1 MTYCFKYNRREK
13 GKLLMKSKEKDI
25 LFLCQFFYPEYN
37 SSATLPFDTAKYLAN
52 NGFSVGALCGY
63 PKEYNVS
70 GNVPLKETVEGVE
83 IERIRYVELDRKKK
97 INRLINYFSFTF
109 SALMKIWKL
118 KNYKSVIVYSN
129 PPVLPI
135 VPIIAKKFFG
145 TKFLF
150 VAYDIYP
157 EVAYAS
163 KTLTSGDLIDRVMKF
178 INKSL
183 YKNVSHVI
191 SLTDEMKQFLLD
203 NRHTLT
209 SDRITTIANW
219 AHEKKLMPDREA
231 YERFGYREGQF
242 VVSYFGNM
250 GTCQDM
256 DTLIHA
262 AETLKDDDRVKFLI
276 VGHGN
281 KKEKVKS
288 DILNKGLKNV
298 QQLDFLHGKDF
309 EQAVAISSCCVVS
322 LEKGLKGTCAPS
334 KYYSY
339 LQGGHAV
346 LGVVEKDS
354 YLAKEINEEH
364 IGFAVEVGDKDGL
377 KDAIL
382 QMVEHRD
389 ETIKMGEK
397 ALCLYNN
404 QYDYDIAMD
413 KYRNV
418 MVELME

>member
-1 MTYCFKYNRREK
+1 
-13 GKLLMKSKEKDI
+13 MKSKKAENDI

-63 PKEYNVS
+63 PKEYNRS
-70 GNVPLKETVEGVE
+70 GDVPLKEKVEGVE

-109 SALMKIWKL
+109 AAVTKVWKL
-118 KNYKSVIVYSN
+118 KKYKIVIVYSN

-135 VPIIAKKFFG
+135 VPIIAKKLFG

-163 KTLTSGDLIDRVMKF
+163 KTLTSGNLIDRVMKC
-178 INKSL
+178 INKSV

-191 SLTDEMKQFLLD
+191 SLTDEMKQFLLK
-203 NRHTLT
+203 NRKTLT
-209 SDRITTIANW
+209 PDRITTIANW
-219 AHEKKLMPDREA
+219 AHEKKQTPNQEA
-231 YERFGYREGQF
+231 YERFGYENGQF

-262 AETLKDDDRVKFLI
+262 AELLKDDDRVRFLI

-281 KKEKVKS
+281 KKEQVKNE
-288 DILNKGLKNV
+288 IRNRGLKNV

-346 LGVVEKDS
+346 LGVVEKES
-354 YLAKEINEEH
+354 YLEKEINEEK
-364 IGFAVEVGDKDGL
+364 IGFAVEVGDYNGL
-377 KDAIL
+377 KNVII
-382 QMVEHRD
+382 QMVENLD
-389 ETIKMGEK
+389 ETKKMGER
-397 ALCLYNN
+397 ALELYDK
-404 QYDYDIAMD
+404 QYDYEIAME
-413 KYRNV
+413 KYRN
-418 MVELME
+418 MFIKILSI

>member
-1 MTYCFKYNRREK
+1 MKKNKNEK
-13 GKLLMKSKEKDI
+13 KDI

-52 NGFSVGALCGY
+52 NGFTVDALCGY
-63 PKEYNVS
+63 PKEYNAS
-70 GNVPLKETVEGVE
+70 GEVPLKEKVSGVG
-83 IERIRYVELDRKKK
+83 IERIRYMELDRRKK
-97 INRLINYFSFTF
+97 INRLINYFSFTW
-109 SALMKIWKL
+109 AVLRRIYKL
-118 KNYKSVIVYSN
+118 KNYKSIIVYSN

-135 VPIIAKKFFG
+135 VPILAKKLFG

-163 KTLTSGDLIDRVMKF
+163 RTLKNGDIIDRVMKV

-183 YKNVSHVI
+183 YKNVSQVI
-191 SLTDEMKQFLLD
+191 ALTDEMKAFLLE
-203 NRHTLT
+203 NRKSLT
-209 SDRITTIANW
+209 PDRITTIANW
-219 AHEKKLMPDREA
+219 AHEKKQTPDRKA
-231 YERFGYREGQF
+231 YERFGYENGQF
-242 VVSYFGNM
+242 VVSYLGNM

-262 AETLKDDDRVKFLI
+262 AGLLKDDNRVRFLN

-281 KKEKVKS
+281 KKETVQNE
-288 DILNKGLKNV
+288 ILNKGLKNV

-354 YLAKEINEEH
+354 YLEKEINEEK
-364 IGFAVEVGDKDGL
+364 IGFAVEVGNQEGL
-377 KDAIL
+377 KNAIL
-382 QMVEHRD
+382 NMVENRE
-389 ETIKMGEK
+389 ETIRMGEK
-397 ALCLYNN
+397 ALWLYNN
-404 QYDYDIAMD
+404 QYDYEIAMK
-413 KYRNV
+413 KYKN
-418 MVELME
+418 MFDNILDM

>member
-1 MTYCFKYNRREK
+1 MKKNKNEK
-13 GKLLMKSKEKDI
+13 KDI

-52 NGFSVGALCGY
+52 NGFTVDALCGY
-63 PKEYNVS
+63 PKEYNAS
-70 GNVPLKETVEGVE
+70 GEVPLKEKVSGVR
-83 IERIRYVELDRKKK
+83 IERIRYMELDRRKK
-97 INRLINYFSFTF
+97 INRLINYFSFTW
-109 SALMKIWKL
+109 AVLRRIYKL
-118 KNYKSVIVYSN
+118 KNYKSIIVYSN

-135 VPIIAKKFFG
+135 VPILAKKLFG

-163 KTLTSGDLIDRVMKF
+163 RTLKNGDIIDRVMKV

-183 YKNVSHVI
+183 YKNVSQVI
-191 SLTDEMKQFLLD
+191 ALTDEMKAFLLE
-203 NRHTLT
+203 NRKSLT
-209 SDRITTIANW
+209 PDRITTIANW
-219 AHEKKLMPDREA
+219 AHEKKQTPDRKA
-231 YERFGYREGQF
+231 YERFGYENGQF

-262 AETLKDDDRVKFLI
+262 AGLLKDDNRVRFLI

-281 KKEKVKS
+281 KKEKVQNE
-288 DILNKGLKNV
+288 ILNKGLKNV

-354 YLAKEINEEH
+354 YLEKEINEEK
-364 IGFAVEVGDKDGL
+364 IGFAVEVGNQEGL
-377 KDAIL
+377 KNAIL
-382 QMVEHRD
+382 NMVENRE
-389 ETIKMGEK
+389 ETIRMGEK
-397 ALCLYNN
+397 ALWLYNN
-404 QYDYDIAMD
+404 QYDYEIAMK
-413 KYRNV
+413 KYKN
-418 MVELME
+418 MFDNILDM

>member
-1 MTYCFKYNRREK
+1 
-13 GKLLMKSKEKDI
+13 
-25 LFLCQFFYPEYN
+25 
-37 SSATLPFDTAKYLAN
+37 
-52 NGFSVGALCGY
+52 
-63 PKEYNVS
+63 
-70 GNVPLKETVEGVE
+70 
-83 IERIRYVELDRKKK
+83 
-97 INRLINYFSFTF
+97 
-109 SALMKIWKL
+109 
-118 KNYKSVIVYSN
+118 
-129 PPVLPI
+129 
-135 VPIIAKKFFG
+135 
-145 TKFLF
+145 
-150 VAYDIYP
+150 
-157 EVAYAS
+157 
-163 KTLTSGDLIDRVMKF
+163 MKF

-262 AETLKDDDRVKFLI
+262 AEILKDDDRVKFLI

-364 IGFAVEVGDKDGL
+364 IGFAVEVGDKDSL

-397 ALCLYNN
+397 ALWLYNN
-404 QYDYDIAMD
+404 KYDYDIAMRTYKNMFSSVLD
-413 KYRNV
+413 
-418 MVELME
+418 M

>member
-1 MTYCFKYNRREK
+1 
-13 GKLLMKSKEKDI
+13 MKSKKDKKDI

-52 NGFSVGALCGY
+52 NGFSVSALCGY
-63 PKEYNVS
+63 PKEYNTS

-97 INRLINYFSFTF
+97 INRLINYFSFTLA
-109 SALMKIWKL
+109 ALAKVGKL
-118 KNYKSVIVYSN
+118 RDYKSVIVYSN
-129 PPVLPI
+129 PPVLPV
-135 VPIIAKKFFG
+135 VPIIAKRLFG

-163 KTLTSGDLIDRVMKF
+163 KTLESGDVIDRVMKC

-183 YKNVSHVI
+183 YKNVAHVI
-191 SLTDEMKQFLLD
+191 SLTDEMKRFLLE
-203 NRHTLT
+203 NRKNLT

-219 AHEKKLMPDREA
+219 AHEKKQTPDEDA
-231 YERFGYREGQF
+231 YRRFGYENGQF

-262 AETLKDDDRVKFLI
+262 AELLKDDDRVRFLI

-281 KKEKVKS
+281 KKDQVQNE
-288 DILNKGLKNV
+288 IRNKGLKNV

-346 LGVVEKDS
+346 LGVVEKDT

-364 IGFAVEVGDKDGL
+364 IGFAVEVGNQEGL
-377 KDAIL
+377 KNAIL
-382 QMVEHRD
+382 KMVEDRE
-389 ETIKMGEK
+389 ETIGMGEK
-397 ALCLYNN
+397 ALWLYNN
-404 QYDYDIAMD
+404 QYDYEIAMK
-413 KYRNV
+413 KYYAVFNSIIR
-418 MVELME
+418 

>member
-1 MTYCFKYNRREK
+1 MLRR
-13 GKLLMKSKEKDI
+13 I
-25 LFLCQFFYPEYN
+25 Y
-37 SSATLPFDTAKYLAN
+37 
-52 NGFSVGALCGY
+52 
-63 PKEYNVS
+63 
-70 GNVPLKETVEGVE
+70 
-83 IERIRYVELDRKKK
+83 
-97 INRLINYFSFTF
+97 
-109 SALMKIWKL
+109 KL
-118 KNYKSVIVYSN
+118 KNYKSIIVYSN

-135 VPIIAKKFFG
+135 VPILAKKLFG

-163 KTLTSGDLIDRVMKF
+163 RTLKDGDIIDRVMKV

-183 YKNVSHVI
+183 YKNVSQVI
-191 SLTDEMKQFLLD
+191 ALTDEMKAFLLE
-203 NRHTLT
+203 NRKSLT
-209 SDRITTIANW
+209 PDRITTIANW
-219 AHEKKLMPDREA
+219 AHEKKQTPDRKA
-231 YERFGYREGQF
+231 YERFGYENGQF

-262 AETLKDDDRVKFLI
+262 AELLKDDNRVRFLI

-281 KKEKVKS
+281 KKEKVQNE
-288 DILNKGLKNV
+288 ILNKGLKNV

-354 YLAKEINEEH
+354 YLEKEINEEK
-364 IGFAVEVGDKDGL
+364 IGFAVEVGDYNGL
-377 KDAIL
+377 KNVII
-382 QMVEHRD
+382 QMVENLD
-389 ETIKMGEK
+389 ETKKMGER
-397 ALCLYNN
+397 ALELYDK
-404 QYDYDIAMD
+404 QYDYEIAMK
-413 KYRNV
+413 KYQNV
-418 MVELME
+418 FLKLLEK